1 MTLVSNPKPNLIQNI
16 NPLGPPISKH
26 MNRHVMVDYLFVHS
40 KSLAKTSKS
49 NLVLWQIKQPSE

>member
-16 NPLGPPISKH
+16 SLLGHPVSKH
-26 MNRHVMVDYLFVHS
+26 INGHVMVDYLFVHS

-49 NLVLWQIKQPSE
+49 NPVLWQIKQPSE